1 MSTDMDDNQGGGV
14 GAFAEEE
21 ANKKRLKKLE
31 SVSKY
36 STFYMFNCS
45 IILTLIVLYRGSKL
59 IKQLTRPS
67 DTSSMDRS
75 RRPVD

>member
-31 SVSKY
+31 SVSK
-36 STFYMFNCS
+36 TFVTN
-45 IILTLIVLYRGSKL
+45 
-59 IKQLTRPS
+59 
-67 DTSSMDRS
+67 
-75 RRPVD
+75 